1 MEELWQKHMNG
12 LRCAK
17 KVSVVIIIVEVF
29 RKVVWYLYVLL
40 QLMSIHVNSFLLTP
54 YMLYANASIFTV
66 ICTKLKS
73 FFYCCIR
80 SMQEKKDNIK

>member
-1 MEELWQKHMNG
+1 MNG

-66 ICTKLKS
+66 ICTKPKS

-80 SMQEKKDNIK
+80 SMQEKKGHQKVIIP